1 MAETKTQTPEEMLAA
16 VLGKI
21 PGVGG
26 KIITGEEVA
35 FHKGHQIMIPE
46 GMTYGEAF
54 TVLKRLEKQA
64 EEETEFTRMFKFRP
78 DDGGYATSQAIKNR
92 WGIALGK
99 ATYSFFGKNP
109 PEMRTINIGVNET
122 MQVPWGHMEVPTLP
136 GLTLFIGEAQDRD
149 FGTIFGLRATGP
161 QKYRDEIEGFFDD
174 VEAYLQSKSIYRGR
188 AIVGSNDPQFL
199 DLSTFRGDQI
209 VFSQDVMAALEG
221 NLWAP
226 IKHTDVMRREGL
238 SLKRANLLYGP
249 FGTGKT
255 SIGQMTAQIATDN
268 GWTFLSARP
277 GRDKIDDVLRT
288 ARLYQPAVVFVEDID
303 TETSSSDADEVTKL
317 LEAFDGITSKG
328 GEIVVAMT
336 TNHIERIHKGMLRPG
351 RLDSIVEIAALDRPG
366 VERLVKVV
374 VSPEKLD
381 TNVDYDKVF
390 EAVEGYLPA
399 FIRETLARAVTYAI
413 SRLDGSSHYVIDTDD
428 IVGAA
433 HSLRP
438 QFERLQEAEEGIVPP
453 TLDATIKSAVR
464 DAVTGLS
471 THDPRGGYYSV
482 ITEAQE
488 NDYGTRDKA

>member
-1 MAETKTQTPEEMLAA
+1 MPSTQSTNPADILAE

-35 FHKGHQIMIPE
+35 FHPGAKIMIPE
-46 GMTYGEAF
+46 GMTYGKAF
-54 TVLKRLEKQA
+54 DILKRLEKQA
-64 EEETEFTRMFKFRP
+64 EEETEFTRMFRYRP
-78 DDGGYATSQAIKNR
+78 DDGGYATAQVIKER
-92 WGIALGK
+92 WGLALGK
-99 ATYSFFGKNP
+99 ATYSMFGKNP

-136 GLTLFIGEAQDRD
+136 GLTLFIGEARD
-149 FGTIFGLRATGP
+149 NDYGTIFGLRATGP

-174 VEAYLQSKSIYRGR
+174 VEQYLKTNSIYRGR

-199 DLSTFRGDQI
+199 DLSNFRGDQI
-209 VFSQDVMAALEG
+209 VFSQEVMTALEG
-221 NLWAP
+221 NVWAP
-226 IKHTDVMRREGL
+226 IKHSDVMRQEGL
-238 SLKRANLLYGP
+238 SLKRASLLYGP

-255 SIGQMTAQIATDN
+255 SIGQMTAQIATDH

-277 GRDKIDDVLRT
+277 GRDKIEDVLRT

-303 TETSSSDADEVTKL
+303 TESSSSDADAVTKL

-328 GEIVVAMT
+328 GEIEVIMT

-351 RLDSIVEIAALDRPG
+351 RLDSIVEIASLDRPG

-374 VSPEKLD
+374 VDPAKLATD
-381 TNVDYDKVF
+381 VDYDAVY

-413 SRLDGSSHYVIDTDD
+413 SRLDGSSHYVIDTAD

-438 QFERLQEAEEGIVPP
+438 QFERLSEAEEGIVPP
-453 TLDATIKSAVR
+453 TLDTTVKNAVKSAVS
-464 DAVTGLS
+464 DLS
-471 THDPRGGYYSV
+471 TFDPRYGYNR
-482 ITEAQE
+482 ITQSAEGDA
-488 NDYGTRDKA
+488 GTRES